1 MKIRFDPEDNLV
13 FIRAK
18 IFGPEGR
25 SSLLLAL
32 DTGASATLISQK
44 QLQRIGY
51 DLTANSELVQMT
63 TGSKVEFVP
72 RISIIQFLSLGQQ
85 RIDFSV
91 IAHDLPPSA
100 GIDGLLGLDFFR
112 GLNLN
117 IDFRN
122 GLITLT

>member
-1 MKIRFDPEDNLV
+1 MKIRFDPQENLV

-18 IFGPEGR
+18 IFGPKGR

-32 DTGASATLISQK
+32 DTGASSTLISRK
-44 QLQRIGY
+44 QLRRIGY
-51 DLTANSELVQMT
+51 DLAASSSRVQMT
-63 TGSKVEFVP
+63 TGSGVELVP
-72 RISIIQFLSLGQQ
+72 RISVSKFSTLGQE
-85 RIDFSV
+85 RNDFSV

-112 GLNLN
+112 GQNLN

-122 GLITLT
+122 GLILLS